1 MKIKTGLYKQYWK
14 HCFFFHLLDV
24 LASLELGPTLGN
36 GKCRGHCFFFHFFL
50 FGAFENGKMVLRS
63 LITWRNPLT
72 LSRFTT
78 AHYFVAIK
86 QFQTETIRCFA
97 SSLIEH
103 WTNPWLNVNTIH
115 FQISRRLQS
124 NPELS
129 LRVTVKSR
137 ESCLCSVNICRDL
150 VKKTRSNKG
159 NTKIQRTLI
168 DNILSLFCFFFFLQK
183 CKNTVLVGSNKQTI
197 QENPEISIS
206 NYE

>member
-63 LITWRNPLT
+63 LITWRNPLP

-129 LRVTVKSR
+129 LRVTAKVACAVWTSAEIWLKKQGATKATQKYR
-137 ESCLCSVNICRDL
+137 EPWL
-150 VKKTRSNKG
+150 
-159 NTKIQRTLI
+159 TKYWA
-168 DNILSLFCFFFFLQK
+168 FFAFFF
-183 CKNTVLVGSNKQTI
+183 TI
-197 QENPEISIS
+197 MLKHCIGRIQ
-206 NYE
+206 

>member
-24 LASLELGPTLGN
+24 LSSLELGPTLGN

-103 WTNPWLNVNTIH
+103 WTNPWINVNTIH

-129 LRVTVKSR
+129 LRVTVNSR
-137 ESCLCSVNICRDL
+137 ESCRCSVNSCKDL
-150 VKKTRSNKG
+150 VKKEG
-159 NTKIQRTLI
+159 ATKATQKYREPWLTKYWA
-168 DNILSLFCFFFFLQK
+168 FFASFFLQK